1 MTNADPSTFFSK
13 ITQSINSIKGQFKQT
28 ASENNNSVKSISK
41 DLGSHFSSQ
50 QNQIKSIQSNIDD
63 IEDKSN
69 KTATKLES
77 TNSLLQQSIA
87 NQNDIM
93 KTLKILV
100 SNTER
105 LGNNGGSNSLSDK
118 IGAALGTAAGL
129 GAGLTLNSSSPPG
142 VDSGAGGSAVPF
154 SGENKPI
161 LDTIKA
167 REGSGGKYNAQ
178 NDTSTASGAYQF
190 IDSTWKLRAKE
201 AGVDIKQ
208 YPRAKDAPPEIQDKV
223 ADKYVTG
230 ILKQANNDV
239 SKVPVAWFS
248 GNVEGKSKDVSPE
261 KIAQYQSDWLK
272 EYAKHG
278 GKTAPNNQQNNSTS
292 GASLASGSTSSGS
305 GNSQQS
311 DTTQQQGGERQNS
324 QTETPIKSDG
334 GQVFQDQMREA
345 SIRKLPIS
353 QQLLSVLERAA
364 KEAGVSVR
372 VKSGGQPAEG
382 SGGQRTGSTRH
393 DNGNAA
399 DLDIYSGDKKLTPKN
414 PEDLPIFKKFV
425 MAASSAG
432 ATGIGAGEGYMGN
445 DGSRMHVGFG
455 SQAIWGAGGAGQNA
469 ASWLK
474 DTVGGSHGGA
484 QESGKNTGGAM
495 SMGQQNPMM
504 GQSQMGMGQQ
514 NPMMGQSQMGMG
526 QQNPMMNPYASIGG
540 MFGPKGAA
548 IGGIAGM
555 LLPALGNILGNLQG
569 DENRPTGSM
578 QPSGPNLE
586 RAKIKTAAIDQAA
599 LQKENQQQA
608 PAPAAGGGN
617 GNGNVTHNNSNMNTT
632 HHNNDKSATKSWAQQ
647 LALAFPGMGQHVM
660 GAPHADPFMA
670 A

>member
-1 MTNADPSTFFSK
+1 MANADPSTFFSK

-50 QNQIKSIQSNIDD
+50 QNQINSIQSNIDD

-69 KTATKLES
+69 KIATKIENN
-77 TNSLLQQSIA
+77 NSILQQYIA

-93 KTLKILV
+93 KMLKILV
-100 SNTER
+100 SNT
-105 LGNNGGSNSLSDK
+105 NNGSNNSLSDK
-118 IGAALGTAAGL
+118 LGAALGTAGGL
-129 GAGLTLNSSSPPG
+129 GAGLVLNSSSPPG
-142 VDSGAGGSAVPF
+142 VDSGAGGTPVPF

-167 REGSGGKYNAQ
+167 QESGGKYNIQ
-178 NDTSTASGAYQF
+178 NNSSTASGAYQF
-190 IDSTWKLRAKE
+190 IDSTWKLRAQE
-201 AGVDIKQ
+201 AGVDTKQ

-248 GNVEGKSKDVSPE
+248 GNIEGKSKDVSPE
-261 KIAQYQSDWLK
+261 KIAQYQSNWLK

-278 GKTAPNNQQNNSTS
+278 GNAAPNNQQKNSTS

-474 DTVGGSHGGA
+474 DTVGGSPSGAPGGA
-484 QESGKNTGGAM
+484 QEFGRNTGGAM

-514 NPMMGQSQMGMG
+514 NPMI
-526 QQNPMMNPYASIGG
+526 NPYASIGG

-548 IGGIAGM
+548 IGGIAGI

-578 QPSGPNLE
+578 QPAGPNLE

-599 LQKENQQQA
+599 LQKENQQQV
-608 PAPAAGGGN
+608 PAPAAGGS
-617 GNGNVTHNNSNMNTT
+617 NGNVNHNNSNINST
-632 HHNNDKSATKSWAQQ
+632 HHNNDKSVTKSWAQQ